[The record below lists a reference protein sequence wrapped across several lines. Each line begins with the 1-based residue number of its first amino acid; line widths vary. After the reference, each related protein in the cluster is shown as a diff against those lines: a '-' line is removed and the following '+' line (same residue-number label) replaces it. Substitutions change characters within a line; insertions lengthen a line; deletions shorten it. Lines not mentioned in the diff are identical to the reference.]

1 MAVVGTSRVPGTD
14 LTTVAPSNDMT
25 VDMTGEKSTVD
36 AVAAFVGGFGVRSRP
51 LREILSL
58 LTRGSQPIE
67 ALIALT
73 ATPRR
78 AVEDLLRSI
87 GGDLE
92 ESPEGLRI
100 RPDLTARYREFFGLD
115 ELTAPADDH
124 RVGAARAAGLGPA
137 EGFDA
142 TESAGPAADPESA
155 ARVRALAALIEG
167 APAPRRDLDHVAAT
181 APTLARR
188 ASWLCSTYDLAGR
201 RVLFVGDHDLT
212 SVALARACPLADIT
226 VVDLDE
232 RTLAYIDATARSEG
246 LPIRTLFGDLRF
258 MLPPAAREWADLV
271 FTDPPY
277 TPDGVGLFLGRGL
290 SGLRDKVNGAVVV
303 AYGHSRLHPMLGFQV
318 QQSAQQ
324 LGVVFETILPAFNR
338 YHGAQAVGSASDLYV
353 CAPTSR
359 TWKVL
364 DRVSEGFGT
373 RIYTHGR
380 QSVESATGA
389 DRAAENG
396 SSAAT
401 RPLAPSAPS
410 ASPAAP
416 ASPPATV
423 SRPATVIGEMA
434 GPPGARRLGLRVLF
448 TGSDYLRDLD
458 ADAAFEV
465 DLTADPGPLLLR
477 GLLAVTGT
485 HARFLVSAD
494 HPDVSTPAARAQLTD
509 LLASKY
515 RLSFPPSPS
524 PGGARHV
531 TVEAALI
538 GAEGA
543 ASADL
548 LARWLLERA
557 HGRIGN
563 VLREGVIRVAARE
576 GRALSKNEARAVV
589 RALVGEAEQ
598 DVLTLALVET
608 PRGRLERLLGAL
620 RAAPAGF
627 GVA

>member
-1 MAVVGTSRVPGTD
+1 
-14 LTTVAPSNDMT
+14 
-25 VDMTGEKSTVD
+25 MTGEKSTVD

-100 RPDLTARYREFFGLD
+100 RPELTARYREFFGLG
-115 ELTAPADDH
+115 ELAVPADDQLA
-124 RVGAARAAGLGPA
+124 GTARAAGLGPA
-137 EGFDA
+137 EGLDA
-142 TESAGPAADPESA
+142 TDGVGPAADPESA

-212 SVALARACPLADIT
+212 SVALARVCPRADIT

-290 SGLRDKVNGAVVV
+290 SGLRDKVNGVVVV

-380 QSVESATGA
+380 QSVESAAGA
-389 DRAAENG
+389 DRAAGDGG
-396 SSAAT
+396 STAT
-401 RPLAPSAPS
+401 RASAPSASPAS
-410 ASPAAP
+410 PASPAAP
-416 ASPPATV
+416 ASPPSSA
-423 SRPATVIGEMA
+423 SRPATVIGETA
-434 GPPGARRLGLRVLF
+434 GPPGARRMGLRVLF
-448 TGSDYLRDLD
+448 AGSDYLRDLD

-477 GLLAVTGT
+477 GLLAVTGA
-485 HARFLVSAD
+485 HARFLVPAD

-509 LLASKY
+509 LLAAKY
-515 RLSFPPSPS
+515 RLSFPPSSSPS
-524 PGGARHV
+524 SGGARHV

-538 GAEGA
+538 DPEGA

-563 VLREGVIRVAARE
+563 VLREGVIRVAARD

-598 DVLTLALVET
+598 DVLTLTLVET

-627 GVA
+627 GVG